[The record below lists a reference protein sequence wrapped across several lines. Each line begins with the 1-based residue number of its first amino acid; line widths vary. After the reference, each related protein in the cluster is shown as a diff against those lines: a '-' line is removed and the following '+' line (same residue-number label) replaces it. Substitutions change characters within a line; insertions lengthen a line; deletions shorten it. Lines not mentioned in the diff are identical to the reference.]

1 MTKENAE
8 LKLKNQ
14 ELNFNITQKIEE
26 DTEFKEKIKALQLKI
41 NNQIN
46 QINQINPYNYNN
58 SLKINELYEKI
69 VDLQEK

>member
-26 DTEFKEKIKALQLKI
+26 NTEFKEKIKALQLKI
-41 NNQIN
+41 NN

>member
-26 DTEFKEKIKALQLKI
+26 NTEFKEKIKALQLKI

-46 QINQINPYNYNN
+46 QINQILLNHEYYHNY
-58 SLKINELYEKI
+58 LFIYLIYIIFE
-69 VDLQEK
+69 